1 MLIKNETRTEIEKK
15 KLSKVATSSGNN
27 RQILAFFWFIF
38 YEGTYRK
45 NTLKILSSNFCVDA
59 AKNGAQYWTALPCML
74 CMQSMD
80 PTAGFV
86 VVHKLLFSC
95 FFIFIFFLLVYLLF
109 FVFFCSF
116 ALGLPFLVCMRQG
129 WFVLKR
135 IRQSWNLYILF
146 PAVWLTFSHL
156 AP

>member
-15 KLSKVATSSGNN
+15 NFRKLRRRLEIIDKFW
-27 RQILAFFWFIF
+27 LFFWFIF

-109 FVFFCSF
+109 FVFF
-116 ALGLPFLVCMRQG
+116 L
-129 WFVLKR
+129 FVRFGAAVFGVHASRMICFKAHKAKLKFVYFVSR
-135 IRQSWNLYILF
+135 R
-146 PAVWLTFSHL
+146 LTHF
-156 AP
+156 